1 MMVPGGVRTLKKIAT
16 RQNDIPDSGKF
27 ISVGPKSIIWLV
39 SIRGKSLTEEPSP
52 SGPLCE
58 YGTLR
63 TQVRQSD
70 GFKIFCTYHWRAYT
84 GCHRPRQ
91 CNETLIQP
99 TFREWYKVRNDDL
112 AKVENASPSNTLNG
126 CTKDT
131 TTSVGKTQKNNT

>member
-58 YGTLR
+58 YGTLG

-70 GFKIFCTYHWRAYT
+70 GFKFLVPTT
-84 GCHRPRQ
+84 GGPTPDAIDHVNAMRP
-91 CNETLIQP
+91 
-99 TFREWYKVRNDDL
+99 
-112 AKVENASPSNTLNG
+112 
-126 CTKDT
+126 
-131 TTSVGKTQKNNT
+131 